1 MATLF
6 FKRVTQARAWI
17 TNLACGFST
26 GLVGRSHVGFH
37 QMNSA
42 ASAIT
47 TIVTITNAAICTQ
60 RLFARP
66 LLCVI

>member
-1 MATLF
+1 MSLLLLVRLERERALTL
-6 FKRVTQARAWI
+6 
-17 TNLACGFST
+17 T
-26 GLVGRSHVGFH
+26 GPFH
-37 QMNSA
+37 QMNFA

-47 TIVTITNAAICTQ
+47 TIVTITIAAICTQ